1 MGNTVASGAERIA
14 AYRDRRRR
22 KMVQFRFVELSEDDA
37 REAADA
43 GYPLIVSEDQ
53 GKSSAELSRFISD
66 MIACLDRTG

>member
-1 MGNTVASGAERIA
+1 
-14 AYRDRRRR
+14 
-22 KMVQFRFVELSEDDA
+22 MVQFRFVELSEDDA